1 MEGNPNRSSAGMS
14 SGLSPKQRAHWRAL
28 LVSAIVLGI
37 AVRVW
42 AALQWPANFQ
52 SDEAVFGLMA
62 RHILAGQFTPTLYG
76 PAYLGSIESILAAGF
91 MSLLGP
97 SVMAFR
103 LATVLLFAVFFVLH
117 SIFTSR
123 NFGQPVAFVSLLFL
137 ALPGFH
143 VLNWTYQPIGTYGA
157 MFVLGT
163 ALMLIGVPEIADPR
177 RRTLRAL
184 AMGVL
189 IGLGIWSNNT
199 FVVYVAAVTLAA
211 FVCSPEWRS
220 IHAKLK
226 TFAERTIQIPLAEM
240 LPVIVLGVAGLGVLA
255 FFSGGCR
262 PEGLYQTI
270 GSVSRVTLVVVGGAV
285 AVYAATL
292 SKRRAQLA
300 IEGATLLG
308 GFFLGYSPILYNWL
322 AKGVP
327 PYWAV
332 YASCPTGAASHAR
345 LLAKEILPGL
355 WGIPT
360 VDQLKQIPAIP
371 LIAWAIVIL
380 LVVAALACFVWWN
393 RVTIWRTLTFSP
405 PGPESKPVMMV
416 SLTLALTILVSVL
429 AENTVDIHS
438 IRHMLVAVQAS
449 AVIFAVFLVRLAGRT
464 RVVGT
469 LIIAF
474 WTLLVGLSNL
484 TYANANWLIKFSR
497 YDTQQVEVLERYLAE
512 NGVRYGYADYWGAYT
527 LDFLLEEGVIL
538 APFNGINRYLPYSQA
553 VSSAPKLAYIFP
565 AGNAPAP
572 SGLFEDLK
580 LFLSDKDNQ
589 EGEGPARPHIREQLS
604 TQEIVSMQRVAD
616 WDVWI
621 VADK

>member
-1 MEGNPNRSSAGMS
+1 MEGNPSRSSAGMS
-14 SGLSPKQRAHWRAL
+14 SGLSTKLRARWRAL
-28 LVSAIVLGI
+28 LTSAIILGI
-37 AVRVW
+37 AVRLW

-62 RHILAGQFTPTLYG
+62 RHILAGEFTPTLYG

-91 MSLLGP
+91 MSFLGP

-117 SIFTSR
+117 SIFASR
-123 NFGQPVAFVSLLFL
+123 YFGQPVAFVSLLFL

-163 ALMLIGVPEIADPR
+163 TLMLIGVPEIADPR
-177 RRTLRAL
+177 RRTVRSL

-189 IGLGIWSNNT
+189 IGLGLWSNNT

-211 FVCSPEWRS
+211 LVCSPEWRS

-270 GSVSRVTLVVVGGAV
+270 GSVSKVTLLVVCGAV
-285 AVYAATL
+285 AFYAAAL
-292 SKRRAQLA
+292 STRRGQLA
-300 IEGATLLG
+300 LEGVALLV
-308 GFFLGYSPILYNWL
+308 GFCLGYSPILYNWL
-322 AKGVP
+322 VKGVP

-360 VDQLKQIPAIP
+360 VDQLKQIPAIA
-371 LIAWAIVIL
+371 LTAWAIVVL
-380 LVVAALACFVWWN
+380 LVLAALACFVWWN
-393 RVTIWRTLTFSP
+393 RVTIWRTLTFST

-416 SLTLALTILVSVL
+416 SLTLAFPILVSVL

-438 IRHMLVAVQAS
+438 IRHMLVAAQAS

-469 LIIAF
+469 LVITF
-474 WTLLVGLSNL
+474 WTLFVGLSNL
-484 TYANANWLIKFSR
+484 SYANANWLTKFSR
-497 YDTQQVEVLERYLAE
+497 YDPQEVEALKGYLAE
-512 NGVRYGYADYWGAYT
+512 NNVRYGYADYWGAYT
-527 LDFLLEEGVIL
+527 LDFLLEEEVTL

-553 VSSAPKLAYIFP
+553 VGSAPKLAYVFP
-565 AGNAPAP
+565 AANAPAA
-572 SGLFEDLK
+572 SSRIEDLTA
-580 LFLSDKDNQ
+580 FLSDKDNQ
-589 EGEGPARPHIREQLS
+589 KGEGPARPHIREQLS
-604 TQEIVSMQRVAD
+604 GMQVVSTQHVAD